1 MVVMEVRAMKRN
13 FIFAVAIWLLS
24 TAAFGQTIPACPDP
38 GNDPSKFCPVGQI
51 WSETANDC
59 VLMA

>member
-1 MVVMEVRAMKRN
+1 MKRN